1 MTRAGFIINSDKSVW
16 QPTKVLTWLGIE
28 VDLNNDTL
36 KVSSER
42 IDSILFTIE
51 FILSKNYVS
60 ARTLSKLTGKL
71 ISTKFIIGNIVQLKT
86 RALYKVIEKRLSWD
100 KKINIGDYN
109 GTVEEILSWKFN
121 IGNLNNKAFREYKI
135 PSLFVYSDAS
145 NNGLASVYKD
155 KGKSFICYKNF
166 DKVEKKQITTWREL
180 EETHYSLKSS
190 KD

>member
-28 VDLNNDTL
+28 VDLINHTL
-36 KVSSER
+36 KISSER

-51 FILSKNYVS
+51 FILSKIYVS

-71 ISTKFIIGNIVQLKT
+71 ISTKFIIGTIVQLKT
-86 RALYKVIEKRLSWD
+86 RVLYKVIEKRLSWD
-100 KKINIGDYN
+100 KKL
-109 GTVEEILSWKFN
+109 TLEIIMTRLRKFYFGSFN
-121 IGNLNNKAFREYKI
+121 NLNNKSLREYKI

-155 KGKSFICYKNF
+155 KGKSFMCYKNF
-166 DKVEKKQITTWREL
+166 DKVEKKQISTWREL
-180 EETHYSLKSS
+180 EEIHYSLKSS